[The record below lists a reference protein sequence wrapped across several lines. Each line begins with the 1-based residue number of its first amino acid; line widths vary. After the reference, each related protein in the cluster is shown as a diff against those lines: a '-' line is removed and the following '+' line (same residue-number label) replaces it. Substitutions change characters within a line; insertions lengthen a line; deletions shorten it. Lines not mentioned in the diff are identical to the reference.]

1 MKNSLEKFSK
11 SNIYKT
17 FSRSV
22 IVSPIILFVF
32 VISTVFLLGFLWYL
46 RSGNKIR
53 FNFGNMVFRAQ
64 YELEVFGNLK
74 EDVSTIWTD
83 YSLNILA
90 YIVNMFTIESASL
103 TALGALLVTI
113 YINVRTEAKD
123 YNSTSRARRAH
134 IRAYRKF
141 LFILIYLL
149 SSIFYTHGLL
159 LLIDPRRLVS
169 VELKN
174 ISQPWIY
181 FFFGTILVIV
191 YNIFGKT
198 FNFYKNKVYRYLI
211 KYINLSKV
219 PNKKLSQGVVKYIK
233 LENVSKNKIRHDSY
247 IKRFFSCLSGHMGVW
262 QYILIVCVFTIINS
276 LAQIFG
282 TYKILKA
289 SFRRL
294 STPENADLIIDSN
307 IFSVNAILYLF
318 INSFLI
324 SLIYLFILLKLYRFS
339 RIKCSRFSRIMFSWF
354 LRIKCSWFSR
364 IMFSWFLRIKCSRFS
379 RIMLYLFLCVRSN
392 IYYFILALIFVLLN
406 TISAIGYGG
415 GYLNLLESHT
425 KMKHDDFPDDINSLY
440 THEYCTLPIICGI
453 VFILFVYCIYAKK
466 AMGITGVRSWA
477 LGNIFYAT
485 FVMQLLYVWNIAV
498 SAYEDEMLFKEGDET
513 KESVE
518 DVYHEL
524 YERFKLIQN
533 NIISDGKKS
542 KDESLPLPSNLKLK

>member
-64 YELEVFGNLK
+64 YELEVCGNLK

-134 IRAYRKF
+134 VRAYRKF

-181 FFFGTILVIV
+181 FFFGTILVII

-247 IKRFFSCLSGHMGVW
+247 IKRFFSCLSGHMGAW

-294 STPENADLIIDSN
+294 STSENADLIIDSN

-324 SLIYLFILLKLYRFS
+324 SLIYLFILLKLY
-339 RIKCSRFSRIMFSWF
+339 
-354 LRIKCSWFSR
+354 
-364 IMFSWFLRIKCSRFS
+364 RFS

-440 THEYCTLPIICGI
+440 IHEYFSLPIICGI
-453 VFILFVYCIYAKK
+453 VFILFVHCIYAKK

-498 SAYEDEMLFKEGDET
+498 SAYEDEMLFKEGDEA

-533 NIISDGKKS
+533 NIISDGKNS
-542 KDESLPLPSNLKLK
+542 KDESLPLPSNLKLN

>member
-17 FSRSV
+17 FSRST
-22 IVSPIILFVF
+22 IVSPVVLFVF
-32 VISTVFLLGFLWYL
+32 VISIVFLSGVLWYL
-46 RSGNKIR
+46 CSGNKLK

-74 EDVSTIWTD
+74 DDVSKIWTD

-134 IRAYRKF
+134 VRAYRKF

-181 FFFGTILVIV
+181 FFFGTILVII

-219 PNKKLSQGVVKYIK
+219 PNKKLSQGAVKYIK
-233 LENVSKNKIRHDSY
+233 LKNVSKNKIRHDSY
-247 IKRFFSCLSGHMGVW
+247 IKRFFSCLSGHMGAW

-276 LAQIFG
+276 LVQIFG

-294 STPENADLIIDSN
+294 STSENADLIIDSN

-339 RIKCSRFSRIMFSWF
+339 R
-354 LRIKCSWFSR
+354 
-364 IMFSWFLRIKCSRFS
+364 
-379 RIMLYLFLCVRSN
+379 VRSIIIFY
-392 IYYFILALIFVLLN
+392 IYYIILSLIFVLLN

-415 GYLNLLESHT
+415 GYRNLLESH
-425 KMKHDDFPDDINSLY
+425 KNIKYDDFPDEIKLLY
-440 THEYCTLPIICGI
+440 LNEYFTLPIICGI

-485 FVMQLLYVWNIAV
+485 FVMRLLYVWNIAV

-542 KDESLPLPSNLKLK
+542 KDESLPFPSNLKLK

>member
-64 YELEVFGNLK
+64 YELEVCGNLK

-134 IRAYRKF
+134 VRAYRKF

-181 FFFGTILVIV
+181 FFFGTILVII

-247 IKRFFSCLSGHMGVW
+247 IKRFFSCLSGHMGAW

-294 STPENADLIIDSN
+294 STSENADLIIDSN

-339 RIKCSRFSRIMFSWF
+339 RIMFSWF
-354 LRIKCSWFSR
+354 LRIKCSRFSR

-392 IYYFILALIFVLLN
+392 IYYFILALIFVCLN
-406 TISAIGYGG
+406 VSSAMGYGG
-415 GYLNLLESHT
+415 GYLNLLESHMNI
-425 KMKHDDFPDDINSLY
+425 KYDDFPDDIKSLY
-440 THEYCTLPIICGI
+440 LNEYFVLPIICGI
-453 VFILFVYCIYAKK
+453 VFILFVHCIYAKK
-466 AMGITGVRSWA
+466 AIGITGVCDINLFGIA

-485 FVMQLLYVWNIAV
+485 FVMQLLYLWNIAV

-513 KESVE
+513 KESFE

-524 YERFKLIQN
+524 HERFKLIQN
-533 NIISDGKKS
+533 DIISDGKNS
-542 KDESLPLPSNLKLK
+542 KDESLPLPSNLKLR

>member
-64 YELEVFGNLK
+64 YELEVCGNLK

-134 IRAYRKF
+134 VRAYRKF

-181 FFFGTILVIV
+181 FFFGTILVII

-247 IKRFFSCLSGHMGVW
+247 IKRFFSCLSGHMGAW

-294 STPENADLIIDSN
+294 STSENADLIIDSN

-339 RIKCSRFSRIMFSWF
+339 RIMFSWF
-354 LRIKCSWFSR
+354 LRIKCSRFSR

-415 GYLNLLESHT
+415 GYLNLLKSHT

-440 THEYCTLPIICGI
+440 IHEYFSLPIICGI
-453 VFILFVYCIYAKK
+453 VFILFVHCIYAKK
-466 AMGITGVRSWA
+466 AMGITGVRSWS

-498 SAYEDEMLFKEGDET
+498 SAYEDEMLFKEGDEA

-533 NIISDGKKS
+533 NIISDGKNS
-542 KDESLPLPSNLKLK
+542 KDESLPLPSNLKLN